1 LVEEAITT
9 MPSDLTKKSEVE
21 AEEMLKALVGV
32 AELLT
37 LTERTALG
45 EEDAMPKTVAT
56 YMPPVVEAL

>member
-1 LVEEAITT
+1 